1 MILEVSCSD
10 VGILPMLKIIKNIFD
25 LIQIIAPIVAIVS
38 LGIILTK
45 IVTSSDIN
53 DIGKLKKKFKN
64 ALLALAIVFLIPSLV
79 NLTMTIVG
87 NKFVVSECWNSIDK
101 ISLNSKSVYIEKND
115 FVDKNKDGKDDTTG
129 KQKVSVYTSEKD
141 YYNKVTPSEGAGD
154 GTYSNYT
161 NIPVTSC
168 GSLVYCNK
176 FLTSLYNQSKRL
188 NDAIIK
194 SNAPVDYN
202 WPKAAKTWEGAIA
215 KAQRGEL
222 VTTTCVVPANWAVTD
237 AIGKHKVLNSVGK
250 GGFHGYKG
258 NITKYTKQYIFDG
271 SMSVKTAIQKGLIQ
285 PGDIIGVKGHTF
297 AIYSVNQKE
306 GSAVVADGGHRFTV
320 PCQKKRK
327 CSVLFTYSANG
338 NSRMKLYQLIRWV
351 K

>member
-1 MILEVSCSD
+1 MILEVSCTD
-10 VGILPMLKIIKNIFD
+10 VGILPMLKVIKNIFD
-25 LIQIIAPIVAIVS
+25 LIQIIAPIVAIIS

-45 IVTSSDIN
+45 IVTTSDIN
-53 DIGKLKKKFKN
+53 DIGKLKKKFTN

-79 NLTMTIVG
+79 NLSMTIVG

-141 YYNKVTPSEGAGD
+141 YYNKVTPSGGT

-161 NIPVTSC
+161 NIPITSC
-168 GSLVYCNK
+168 GNLVYCNK

-222 VTTTCVVPANWAVTD
+222 VTTTCVVPANWGVTD

-250 GGFHGYKG
+250 GGFHGYSG

-271 SMSVKTAIQKGLIQ
+271 SMSVKTAIQKGIIQ
-285 PGDIIGVKGHTF
+285 PGDIIGVKAHTF
-297 AIYSVNQKE
+297 AIYSVNKSD
-306 GSAVVADGGHRFTV
+306 GSAVVFDGGHRFTNK
-320 PCQKKRK
+320 CKRSR
-327 CSVLFTYSANG
+327 CSPMFTYSSGTNAG
-338 NSRMKLYQLIRWV
+338 MRLYQIVRWV
-351 K
+351 R